1 MQAKYYLR
9 PLVAPYDPS
18 FLLCLHDMT
27 IVDGNSEN
35 DLIRLLNSIQEL
47 SEQLTQNRSISFS
60 LHASAGAIKVLPPF
74 NKVREPRLI
83 EP

>member
-1 MQAKYYLR
+1 
-9 PLVAPYDPS
+9 
-18 FLLCLHDMT
+18 MT

-74 NKVREPRLI
+74 SKVRGPQLI